1 MGKSKRNKALSH
13 EAIWDDSSLV
23 QSWDDVEEEYKLYHS
38 IHAKGENV
46 EDVLR
51 EARGAQEAGLE
62 NDTRISMQVDIDDA
76 GNLGT
81 ETEANDLNPDAASDA
96 PPVTAAAPSSSA
108 EAAQG
113 SSAHP
118 GTLPMPQ
125 PVLAS
130 AQDENLKN
138 LMMAWYYAGYYTG
151 LYEGQQKANK

>member
-23 QSWDDVEEEYKLYHS
+23 QSWDDVEEEYKHP
-38 IHAKGENV
+38 
-46 EDVLR
+46 R
-51 EARGAQEAGLE
+51 EGRECRGRSSRSPGAQEAGLE